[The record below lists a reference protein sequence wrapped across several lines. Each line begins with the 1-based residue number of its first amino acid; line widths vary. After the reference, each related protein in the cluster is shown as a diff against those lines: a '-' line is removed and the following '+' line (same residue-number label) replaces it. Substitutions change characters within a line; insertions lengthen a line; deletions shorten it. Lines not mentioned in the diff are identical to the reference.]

1 MGPQKIN
8 YLDSSTLGVS
18 FLFDINW
25 SLRHKHYDKV
35 WDHHPHRDSP
45 KTDPPEKQFFERPQA
60 KATVFLFIPVDY
72 QKTNTL
78 I

>member
-35 WDHHPHRDSP
+35 WDHHPHRDSQ
-45 KTDPPEKQFFERPQA
+45 KQTPEKQFFERLKLMEQFF
-60 KATVFLFIPVDY
+60 FLY
-72 QKTNTL
+72 Q
-78 I
+78 